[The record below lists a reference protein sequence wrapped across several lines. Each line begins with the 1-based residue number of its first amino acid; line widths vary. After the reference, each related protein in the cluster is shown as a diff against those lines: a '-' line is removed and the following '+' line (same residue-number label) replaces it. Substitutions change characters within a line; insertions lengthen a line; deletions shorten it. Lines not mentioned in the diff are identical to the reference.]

1 MCLKNQVKSLHSYH
15 SFTVRQYTTYNY
27 SLRAFNPDFKRY
39 SRSSMFKTDEFLKNL
54 ILKLQFQHCNSEPRD
69 ANKSRLCC
77 QRFVRANKALWNN
90 VVRVWQALFLHIW
103 PLRYNAS
110 KTQKK
115 VQSDLNIQLN
125 EAKYLVPRFSL
136 NTYIHPA
143 WFSPFKNSITIKTK
157 LKTKIKMHYE
167 NIILKHGLKR
177 DSAVTRSVCN
187 NSLWVNIGK

>member
-103 PLRYNAS
+103 PLWYNAS
-110 KTQKK
+110 KTQK
-115 VQSDLNIQLN
+115 SP
-125 EAKYLVPRFSL
+125 EWFKYTTKWSEISRTPLFSE
-136 NTYIHPA
+136 YIHPSCMV
-143 WFSPFKNSITIKTK
+143 FSI
-157 LKTKIKMHYE
+157 
-167 NIILKHGLKR
+167 
-177 DSAVTRSVCN
+177 
-187 NSLWVNIGK
+187 